1 MPQPAAPSEEIRSMK
16 ALRLILPVAAVL
28 ATFLATNAFG
38 TVEMSKKEKKPCTIC
53 HEKGKA
59 TKENPLLN
67 EVGKYYKDKKTL
79 EGAPKK

>member
-1 MPQPAAPSEEIRSMK
+1 MK
-16 ALRLILPVAAVL
+16 ALRLILPVASLVAMFA
-28 ATFLATNAFG
+28 ATSMFASQDMA
-38 TVEMSKKEKKPCTIC
+38 KKEKKPCLTC

-67 EVGKYYKDKKTL
+67 EIGKYYKDKKTL